1 MSLAE
6 MGCSMK
12 DPARKRPLFHT
23 HGIGGLFCVMK
34 TNKHPFKTFEQQLQ
48 GLYKKGGKGLIITDK
63 EFALE
68 AIKSHSYYT
77 IINGYK
83 DLFIDQTATT
93 EEKFVEGTTF
103 SMLYQVYW
111 MDLTMSNIL
120 FKYSLV
126 VEKKLK
132 NILSY
137 NVAKNFS
144 DNEDK
149 YMNEKNYSLEKQ
161 KGKYN
166 ALIKNIEEAKTK
178 DNSCIYYKDNEEN
191 IPPWIIV
198 KGISF
203 GSTFL
208 WYSIL
213 YKRHKLEVI
222 KDFFN
227 RYPLKDDDTLVFFK
241 TILEQVYEFRNLSAH
256 GNRTFHFSLEKNI
269 PIRMLQ
275 SLQLIEIFETDD
287 HGYLPRNNLF
297 SIMFSILFLISDKYV
312 AQNFIFDLNAFLSM
326 YSQSAFSF
334 PNADVF
340 KLFDLPRNTVDRLQ
354 KLFELKF
361 M

>member
-1 MSLAE
+1 
-6 MGCSMK
+6 
-12 DPARKRPLFHT
+12 
-23 HGIGGLFCVMK
+23 MK

-48 GLYKKGGKGLIITDK
+48 GLYTSGGKGLIVDDK

-77 IINGYK
+77 IVNGYK
-83 DLFIDQTATT
+83 DLFID
-93 EEKFVEGTTF
+93 ESSPKEKFLEGTTF

-111 MDLTMSNIL
+111 MDLTMSNLL

-132 NILSY
+132 TILSY

-161 KGKYN
+161 KGKYIN
-166 ALIKNIEEAKTK
+166 LIKNIDDIKVRDA
-178 DNSCIYYKDNEEN
+178 SCIHYTETEGN
-191 IPPWIIV
+191 IPPWILSNA
-198 KGISF
+198 ISF
-203 GSTFL
+203 GNAFL

-213 YKRHKLEVI
+213 YPQHKLDII

-227 RYPLKDDDTLVFFK
+227 RYPLKNEDTLDFFK
-241 TILEQVYEFRNLSAH
+241 TLLKQVYKFRNLSAH
-256 GNRTFHFSLEKNI
+256 GNRTFHFSLEDEKI
-269 PIRMLQ
+269 SIRMLK
-275 SLQLIEIFETDD
+275 SLGVIEIFEISENNYIPT
-287 HGYLPRNNLF
+287 NNLF
-297 SIMFSILFLISDKYV
+297 SVMFSILFLINDIYV
-312 AQNFIFDLNAFLSM
+312 AQNFIVDLNSFLVT
-326 YSQSAFSF
+326 YSQEQFTF